1 MNASA
6 KGKRRAFLSIIRVTG
21 LSWRARALLDM
32 TSEAWV
38 ALDSF
43 ITKLGSLTYE
53 LGKRSS
59 PCAPLDHVIL
69 GRPLWCQRS
78 DRRKDCV
85 CVSRRFLSP
94 DALMCRLYHL
104 WWYCATSF
112 NIFHLV
118 LEVLWCPDV
127 RVLVFVAD
135 VRSILWLR
143 VGLRV
148 TQLQTVLFSL
158 KHSELSWIVST
169 TTGSIYV

>member
-6 KGKRRAFLSIIRVTG
+6 EGKRRAFYQL
-21 LSWRARALLDM
+21 
-32 TSEAWV
+32 
-38 ALDSF
+38 
-43 ITKLGSLTYE
+43 YE
-53 LGKRSS
+53 LQVYLEEHVLCSTWPVRREWRSIVS
-59 PCAPLDHVIL
+59 SQSSDHSHMNL
-69 GRPLWCQRS
+69 AS
-78 DRRKDCV
+78 DPPRAHHWITWSSDDLCGVSGVTEERIV

-94 DALMCRLYHL
+94 DALMCRLYDP
-104 WWYCATSF
+104 WRYGATSF

-118 LEVLWCPDV
+118 LEVLWSPDV

-135 VRSILWLR
+135 VRSILWLC

-148 TQLQTVLFSL
+148 TQLQTVIFSL